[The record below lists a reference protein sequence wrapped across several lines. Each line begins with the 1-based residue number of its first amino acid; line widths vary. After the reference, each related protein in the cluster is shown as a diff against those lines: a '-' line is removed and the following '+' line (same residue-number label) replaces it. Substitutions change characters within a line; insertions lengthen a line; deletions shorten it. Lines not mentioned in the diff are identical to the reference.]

1 MSEETQ
7 NPSPA
12 AQPQAQVPAIQLD
25 SSNLRTEFANI
36 ARITVSPNEV
46 YVDFGVNPN
55 FFGQQLDEVAKLNT
69 RVIMTPDAAKRICIG
84 LSQFLGA
91 YEQRFGVIEL
101 DVTKRLRS

>member
-7 NPSPA
+7 NPSPET
-12 AQPQAQVPAIQLD
+12 QSQAQAAAVQLD

-36 ARITVSPNEV
+36 ARITVTPNEV

-55 FFGQQLDEVAKLNT
+55 FFGQQVDEPAKLNT
-69 RVIMTPDAAKRICIG
+69 RVVMTPDAAKRICIG

-101 DVTKRLRS
+101 DVTKRLRA